1 MSVSTGAVKKRISRR
16 QITINQPDSD
26 EEDQERPA
34 VKLHRKLT
42 RTRSISEGETPV
54 KLLQPSASYE
64 DRSPSPEVLTGSAV
78 TLFVKT
84 TRKLFTPIVEA
95 SLGKVVSVGE
105 SDSSSN
111 PDSVV
116 LEPKPNVLSTLPPLP
131 PSPVPQRKVSL
142 ALKL

>member
-1 MSVSTGAVKKRISRR
+1 M
-16 QITINQPDSD
+16 
-26 EEDQERPA
+26 
-34 VKLHRKLT
+34 
-42 RTRSISEGETPV
+42 
-54 KLLQPSASYE
+54 
-64 DRSPSPEVLTGSAV
+64 
-78 TLFVKT
+78 
-84 TRKLFTPIVEA
+84 EA